1 MAKSP
6 LIDLRQVFS
15 LTDFLRHHRQH
26 IDRLTASG
34 KPSVLT
40 VNGKPALIIQ
50 DAESYQVL
58 LDRLSAAE
66 DDGLKSRPVAALV
79 PNHLGDTNV

>member
-15 LTDFLRHHRQH
+15 RTDFLRRHCQQ
-26 IDRLTASG
+26 IDSLTASG

-50 DAESYQVL
+50 DPESYQGL
-58 LDRLSAAE
+58 LDRLNAYEAE
-66 DDGLKSRPVAALV
+66 RWGGEPYEGS
-79 PNHLGDTNV
+79 

>member
-1 MAKSP
+1 MVKNA

-26 IDRLTASG
+26 IDRLTQSG

-50 DAESYQVL
+50 DAESYQAL
-58 LDRLSAAE
+58 LDRLAMAE
-66 DDGLKSRPVAALV
+66 SESEA
-79 PNHLGDTNV
+79 

>member
-1 MAKSP
+1 MVKNA

-26 IDRLTASG
+26 IDRLTQSG

-50 DAESYQVL
+50 DAESYQAL
-58 LDRLSAAE
+58 LDRLARAE
-66 DDGLKSRPVAALV
+66 SESEA
-79 PNHLGDTNV
+79 

>member
-1 MAKSP
+1 MTASSV

-26 IDRLTASG
+26 IDRLTDSG

-50 DAESYQVL
+50 DAESYQSL
-58 LDRLSAAE
+58 LDRLEKAESNASATR
-66 DDGLKSRPVAALV
+66 GVS
-79 PNHLGDTNV
+79 G

>member
-1 MAKSP
+1 MAKGA

-15 LTDFLRHHRQH
+15 LTDFLRHHRRH
-26 IDRLTASG
+26 IDRLTESG

-50 DAESYQVL
+50 DTESYQVL
-58 LDRLSAAE
+58 LDRLASLEASQTGA
-66 DDGLKSRPVAALV
+66 
-79 PNHLGDTNV
+79 